1 MQAIYRSRTEQRLV
15 VVRKD
20 NGGKADALNCALN
33 VATGD
38 LVCAI
43 DADTLVTPD
52 ALQQLVSP
60 FLNDADTVA
69 VGGTV
74 RVVNDAEVRAG
85 FVVTPRAPQGFLATC
100 QAIEYT
106 RAFLVGRLGWN
117 PLGGNLIVSGAF
129 GLFRRERLME
139 IGGYEHSSVGEDMEL
154 VVRLRRHA
162 YEQRRRAA
170 VVFSPDPVA
179 WTEAPESWRLLAR
192 QRNRWYRGLL
202 DVITRHRR
210 MVLNPRYGSA
220 GMVAMPYYLVV
231 EALAPVVEAIGL
243 VLLVAGLVTGVLE
256 PAALIPV
263 GFAYLLGVLASVLVL
278 TVDDVVFRSY
288 PGLYPRLKLATHVF
302 YEQLV
307 FRPVTLIWRIW
318 GLKLFVQ
325 GRQEWGRQ
333 VRKGFSS
340 GAGGSASGTLVEAG
354 EHGVGSGAVV
364 AKAVAHPDGH
374 RHALGL

>member
-1 MQAIYRSRTEQRLV
+1 
-15 VVRKD
+15 
-20 NGGKADALNCALN
+20 
-33 VATGD
+33 
-38 LVCAI
+38 
-43 DADTLVTPD
+43 
-52 ALQQLVSP
+52 
-60 FLNDADTVA
+60 
-69 VGGTV
+69 
-74 RVVNDAEVRAG
+74 
-85 FVVTPRAPQGFLATC
+85 
-100 QAIEYT
+100 
-106 RAFLVGRLGWN
+106 
-117 PLGGNLIVSGAF
+117 
-129 GLFRRERLME
+129 
-139 IGGYEHSSVGEDMEL
+139 MEL